1 MESGIG
7 SLEHIQDIE
16 KQLEGEKNDTESDFI
31 QIALQIM
38 M

>member
-16 KQLEGEKNDTESDFI
+16 KQLEGEKMI
-31 QIALQIM
+31 QKAILFK
-38 M
+38 